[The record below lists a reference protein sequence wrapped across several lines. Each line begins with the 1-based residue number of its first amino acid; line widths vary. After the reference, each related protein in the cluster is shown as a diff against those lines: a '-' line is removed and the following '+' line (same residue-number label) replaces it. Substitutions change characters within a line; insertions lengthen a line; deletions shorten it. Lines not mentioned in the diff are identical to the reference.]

1 MRAKIPSVWPVAT
14 IKVAA
19 PAKVNLTLH
28 VTGQRDDGYHFLDSL
43 VVFADVV
50 DQLGATAAPDMR
62 ITVNGPFSVGVPMD
76 HTNLMMRA
84 AEALRTARGV
94 TQGAALTLEKHLP
107 HAAGIGSGSSD
118 AAATLAML
126 AELWGVPPLPPSA
139 PEVLALGA
147 DVPVCLQ
154 APRPIRMS
162 GIGDT
167 LSPAARLPDC
177 ALVLVRPPI
186 EVPTAAV
193 FKALPD
199 KHGAAMTP
207 LPEGLDFTGFSQWLS
222 AQRNDLQGPAE
233 KIAPEIKEAIAKLK
247 SLPAVSVAG
256 MSGSGATCFGLVKDM
271 AAARQVARIVQVSQ
285 MGWWVAPAA
294 VLQVPVQP
302 FPQQA

>member
-1 MRAKIPSVWPVAT
+1 MRVKTRSVWPVAT
-14 IKVAA
+14 TKAIA

-28 VTGQRDDGYHFLDSL
+28 VTGQRDDGYHLLDSL
-43 VVFADVV
+43 VVFVDVA

-62 ITVNGPFSVGVPMD
+62 ITVNGPFSVGVPTD

-84 AEALRTARGV
+84 AETFRAARGV

-118 AAATLAML
+118 AAATLKML
-126 AELWGVPPLPPSA
+126 AELWAVPPLPATA

-147 DVPVCLQ
+147 DVPVCLR
-154 APRPIRMS
+154 APHPTRMS
-162 GIGDT
+162 GTGET
-167 LSPAARLPDC
+167 LSPVPRLPDC

-199 KHGAAMTP
+199 KNGAAMTH
-207 LPEGLDFTGFSQWLS
+207 LPGGLDFTGFAQWLS
-222 AQRNDLQGPAE
+222 AQRNDLQPAAE
-233 KIAPEIKEAIAKLK
+233 KTAPEIAEAIAKLK

-294 VLQVPVQP
+294 VLQG
-302 FPQQA
+302 